1 MSFRFN
7 RHELAGSLG
16 DFGTLLPLA
25 IGLIQI
31 NGLHATAVL
40 SMVGLFYLASGAYF
54 RITMPVQPMKVVA
67 AYAIAAAL
75 EPTVITT
82 AGFILGVI
90 LLVLALTS
98 AIDLIG
104 AIVPKSVIRG
114 VQLTTGLLLLSKG
127 IHFIVG
133 DSEFQVARGRVEP
146 FLAVQALGPIPISI
160 LLGSCAFVIILLLL
174 KNKIAPAALV
184 VVIGGSIAGL
194 TLGGAQV
201 ISTLE
206 VGLNLPTWLPHGTPT
221 TAEAVT
227 ALVVLALPQVPMT
240 IGNAV
245 LAQADLTLEYFGKED
260 ARRSTPK
267 ALTLSMGVANIVTAL
282 VGGMPMCHGAGG
294 LAAHYRF
301 GARTAG
307 SNVMIGAIF
316 LVAAVIL
323 GDHAA
328 TLFGV
333 LPFSILGALLAYAG
347 VQLALVILDVTDR
360 RDLFVVI
367 MLVGIALATNLAVG
381 FLVGII
387 LAYALKHRR
396 FDV

>member
-31 NGLHATAVL
+31 NGLHATSVL
-40 SMVGLFYLASGAYF
+40 LMVGLYYLTSGAYF
-54 RITMPVQPMKVVA
+54 RTTMPVQPMKVVS

-90 LLVLALTS
+90 LLLLALTS

-104 AIVPKSVIRG
+104 ALVPKSVIRG

-133 DSEFQVARGRVEP
+133 DSEFQVARGLVEP
-146 FLAVQALGPIPISI
+146 FLSVQALGPIPISM
-160 LLGSCAFVIILLLL
+160 LLGTAAFVIILLLL
-174 KNKIAPAALV
+174 KNRVAPAALV
-184 VVIGGSIAGL
+184 VVISGFIGGLA
-194 TLGGAQV
+194 LGGAPA
-201 ISTLE
+201 IAALE
-206 VGLNLPTWLPHGTPT
+206 VGFNLPTWLPHGTPT

-227 ALVVLALPQVPMT
+227 ALVVLALPQIPMT
-240 IGNAV
+240 LGNAV
-245 LAQADLTLEYFGKED
+245 LAQADLAQEYFGKEA

-267 ALTLSMGVANIVTAL
+267 ALTLSMGLANIITAC

-307 SNVMIGAIF
+307 SNVMIGALF
-316 LVAAVIL
+316 VVAAVLL
-323 GDHAA
+323 GDNAA

-347 VQLALVILDVTDR
+347 VQLALVILDVTER

-381 FLVGII
+381 FVVGII
-387 LAYALKHRR
+387 LAYALKHSR

>member
-7 RHELAGSLG
+7 RHELSGSLG

-40 SMVGLFYLASGAYF
+40 SMVGLFYLISGAYF
-54 RITMPVQPMKVVA
+54 RTTVPVQPMKVVS

-90 LLVLALTS
+90 LLLLVLTS

-104 AIVPKSVIRG
+104 AIVPKSAIRG

-133 DSEFQVARGRVEP
+133 DSEFQIARGRVEP
-146 FLAVQALGPIPISI
+146 FLSIQSLGPIPISM
-160 LLGSCAFVIILLLL
+160 LLGTAAFVIILLLL
-174 KNKIAPAALV
+174 KNKVAPAALV
-184 VVIGGSIAGL
+184 VVIGGFIAGL
-194 TLGGAQV
+194 AFGGASAV
-201 ISTLE
+201 AALE
-206 VGLNLPTWLPHGTPT
+206 VGLNIPGWLPHGTPT

-240 IGNAV
+240 LGNAV
-245 LAQADLTLEYFGKED
+245 LAQADLAKEYFGEEV

-267 ALTLSMGVANIVTAL
+267 ALTLSMGLANIVTAL

-307 SNVMIGAIF
+307 SNVMIGSLF
-316 LVAAVIL
+316 LVAAIVL
-323 GDHAA
+323 GDSAA
-328 TLFGV
+328 ILFGV
-333 LPFSILGALLAYAG
+333 LPFSILGALLAFAG
-347 VQLALVILDVTDR
+347 VQLALVILDVTER

-367 MLVGIALATNLAVG
+367 MLVGVALATNLALG
-381 FLVGII
+381 FLVGIVF
-387 LAYALKHRR
+387 AYALKHPR
-396 FDV
+396 FEV